1 MKLASGAGNDL
12 LDTALDVK
20 GAKLI
25 VSQLDGADAKSL
37 PGALDGL
44 KNKLGSG
51 AVVLASVG
59 GDRINLIAGVTKDL
73 TDKLNAGELVNFVA
87 NQVGGKG
94 GGRPDMERAG
104 GSDIENL
111 PKALDSVAVYVEERL

>member
-1 MKLASGAGNDL
+1 
-12 LDTALDVK
+12 LDVK

-37 PGALDGL
+37 PGALDRL
-44 KNKLGSG
+44 KSKLGSG
-51 AVVLASVG
+51 AVVLASVV
-59 GDRINLIAGVTKDL
+59 DNRINLIAGVTNDL

-94 GGRPDMERAG
+94 GGRPDMARAG
-104 GSDIENL
+104 GVDIEKL
-111 PKALDSVAVYVEERL
+111 PGALDSVAVYLEERL